1 MNKLDAKLEA
11 PLASS
16 FKWALACNLA
26 LVILSSAT
34 ANILFGVHYRAYG
47 FSLPV
52 GWIPIAFVGFRRP
65 SNPSRSDFLFMFG
78 GFPSVHLA
86 FAAFTRWY
94 MTQP

>member
-1 MNKLDAKLEA
+1 MSKLDAKLDA

-16 FKWALACNLA
+16 FKWALVWNLA
-26 LVILSSAT
+26 LVLLSFAIGD
-34 ANILFGVHYRAYG
+34 ILFRHHYRAFG
-47 FSLPV
+47 FSLFV

-86 FAAFTRWY
+86 LAAFTRWY